1 MCLFFLFPLGFSPM
15 QMFLWKLQLKRDFI
29 ANFYFP
35 ERPESPNVALN
46 SSCSQKSA
54 IQTFTFAV
62 STFLSLTENGGNSTD
77 YHVFIM
83 LDVGEL
89 HNPD

>member
-1 MCLFFLFPLGFSPM
+1 MCLFFLFPLGFSTK
-15 QMFLWKLQLKRDFI
+15 QMFLLKLQLKRDFI
-29 ANFYFP
+29 ANFHFP
-35 ERPESPNVALN
+35 ERTESLNVALN

-62 STFLSLTENGGNSTD
+62 STFLLLIENGSNSTD

-83 LDVGEL
+83 LNVGGL